1 MMSRALPPHASLP
14 LLGALALLAA
24 SAPAAEKITYEDH
37 VFPIFEQ
44 SCLNCHN
51 PDKQK
56 GGLDL
61 SNYSGTVRGG
71 SGGKIADPG
80 DGGGSTLFASITH
93 TGENKMPPKGDK
105 IAKAQA
111 DLIRSW
117 IDGGLL
123 ETKDSTAR
131 KRSGPKID
139 LSVRIDP
146 NAKPKGPPP
155 MPEHLSLEPA
165 TVASRSS
172 AVADMAASPWAPLIA
187 VTGQKQVLLYNT
199 NSLQLAAVL
208 PFPVGQPETLSFHP
222 SGNYLLAGGGVPGKS
237 GTTITWDVTT
247 GKEVMRNGKTFDS
260 VLGASLRQDLGAV
273 ATGGPSRLI
282 KLWDTQSGEEAKSIK
297 KHTDWITSLAFSPD
311 GVLLATADRNGGAW
325 IWEAASGIEFHTL
338 RGHQKGIN
346 VVRWRADSNLLA
358 TASEDGQVIF
368 WELNNGKPVKKISAH
383 GGGVLAFD
391 YARDGHFISS
401 GRDKKVKIWKP
412 DFTQKKELPTFS
424 ELVVE
429 VAFAHDGKRFF
440 TADWNGK
447 VIAWDAEKFTKI
459 GEISSNPPRIAAR
472 IAWLKKTIGTFPQ
485 KINDTQMTVTNA
497 ENALHAARVAQQGSV
512 KARDEAKQRRD
523 RLTKENETLQQESNQ
538 IDGRRKLLVAERE
551 LKKNAFV
558 ASQTKL
564 KQHRDGLTKAEAI
577 IQSLQNPPLDEEGKQ
592 LAGEAIKLRNEL
604 QGKPEDA
611 DLKRRTEEAE
621 KKFQEHKQKLA
632 ANNQELT
639 KARDQLAQARTQS
652 DGIQQELALAESAWK
667 QTEPEWLKIE
677 ERRKQI
683 SERRKVIGSALNQLN
698 PTIPNLE
705 KAVQPALALVATK
718 EKELP
723 PLKAELE
730 RRKAREQELKNGL
743 SFWQA
748 AAVNHQ
754 ALLATARHD
763 EINHQQDGA
772 LAELASLTQKL
783 ATLQEQ
789 LAQAPDDAAR
799 QKITVEV
806 EGLTKGVNELRH
818 SIDQRAPEL
827 AKRGEEAKSLQN
839 RYKELRK

>member
-1 MMSRALPPHASLP
+1 MMNRAYPSLASLT
-14 LLGALALLAA
+14 LLGALTLLAA
-24 SAPAAEKITYEDH
+24 SATGAEKITFEDD

-105 IAKAQA
+105 IAKTQA

-131 KRSGPKID
+131 KRRGPKID
-139 LSVRIDP
+139 LSVKIDP
-146 NAKPKGPPP
+146 NAKPEGPPP
-155 MPEHLSLEPA
+155 MPEHLSLEPT
-165 TVASRSS
+165 TVAPRSS
-172 AVADMAASPWAPLIA
+172 AVADMASSPWAPLIA

-222 SGNYLLAGGGVPGKS
+222 SGKYLLAGGGVPGKS

-247 GKEVMRNGKTFDS
+247 GKEVMRNGKAFDS

-282 KLWDTQSGEEAKSIK
+282 KLWDTQTGEEVKSIK
-297 KHTDWITSLAFSPD
+297 KHTDWITSLAYSPD

-391 YARDGHFISS
+391 YARDGHFITS

-459 GEISSNPPRIAAR
+459 GELSTNPPRIAAR

-485 KINDTQMTVTNA
+485 KINEAQNTVTNA
-497 ENALHAARVAQQGSV
+497 ENGLNAAKSAQQGSV
-512 KARDEAKQRRD
+512 KSRDDAKQRRD
-523 RLTKENETLQQESNQ
+523 RLTKENETLQQEWNQ
-538 IDGRRKLLVAERE
+538 IDGRRKQLVAERE
-551 LKKNAFV
+551 LKN
-558 ASQTKL
+558 
-564 KQHRDGLTKAEAI
+564 I
-577 IQSLQNPPLDEEGKQ
+577 
-592 LAGEAIKLRNEL
+592 
-604 QGKPEDA
+604 
-611 DLKRRTEEAE
+611 
-621 KKFQEHKQKLA
+621 
-632 ANNQELT
+632 
-639 KARDQLAQARTQS
+639 
-652 DGIQQELALAESAWK
+652 AWK
-667 QTEPEWLKIE
+667 QTEAEWLKIE

-683 SERRKVIGSALNQLN
+683 SERRKVIASALNQLN
-698 PTIPNLE
+698 TTIPNLE
-705 KAVQPALALVATK
+705 KVVQPALALVATK

-723 PLKAELE
+723 PLRAELE
-730 RRKAREQELKNGL
+730 RRKARERELKNALG
-743 SFWQA
+743 FWQA
-748 AAVNHQ
+748 AAVNHE

-763 EINHQQDGA
+763 EIKHQQDGA
-772 LAELASLTQKL
+772 LAELSALTKEL

-789 LAQAPDDAAR
+789 LTQAPDDAAR
-799 QKITVEV
+799 QKITAEI
-806 EGLTKGVNELRH
+806 EGLSKGVNELRS
-818 SIDQRAPEL
+818 SIDQRAPQV
-827 AKRGEEAKSLQN
+827 AKLDQEAKSLKN
-839 RYKELRK
+839 RYKKLRK